1 MRCSPGRIY
10 CSAGETCRRAI
21 QPLSCMNPWQRYQ
34 ADLERPGFTHDSAQ
48 ELAVKQLQ
56 ALYEALLQQPQPSR
70 LQRLA
75 GRFRKLQREPV
86 KGLYLWGGVG
96 RGKTYLVDV
105 FFESLPFAEKK
116 RLHFHHFMQ
125 MVHAQLRRIRDQQN
139 PLQQIAARFAEETRV
154 LCFDEFFVTDIA
166 DAMLLGGL
174 LEGLFAEGVTL
185 VATSNIPPDELYQD
199 GLQRARFLPAI
210 EQIKRHTTVLNV
222 DSGVDYRLRYLEQ
235 VETYLIPADAASE
248 KVFASEF
255 EQLAGG
261 GGKIGAKLEIAGRL
275 IPTRRLADNVV
286 WFDFAAICGGPRSQ
300 ADYIEIGRR
309 FHTVLVS
316 GVPKLT
322 GERDNEARRFI
333 AMIDELYDRA
343 VNFLCTAAAPPEALY
358 EGHHLRFAFERTVSR
373 LQEMRSKEYLAR
385 PHRA

>member
-1 MRCSPGRIY
+1 
-10 CSAGETCRRAI
+10 
-21 QPLSCMNPWQRYQ
+21 MNPWQRYQ
-34 ADLERPGFTHDSAQ
+34 ADLERPGFSPDPAQ
-48 ELAVKQLQ
+48 ARAVQHLQ
-56 ALYEALLQQPQPSR
+56 AVYEALLQQPPPSSR

-75 GRFRKLQREPV
+75 ERFRKPQREPI

-105 FFESLPFAEKK
+105 FFDSLPFAEKK

-125 MVHAQLRRIRDQQN
+125 MVHEGLRRTRDQQN
-139 PLQQIAARFAEETRV
+139 PLQQIAARFAKDTRV

-174 LEGLFAEGVTL
+174 LEALFAAGVTL
-185 VATSNIPPDELYQD
+185 VATSNIPPDELYKD

-210 EQIKRHTTVLNV
+210 ELIKQHTKVLNV

-235 VETYLIPADAASE
+235 VEIYHIQTGPGSE
-248 KVFASEF
+248 QDLAKEF
-255 EQLAGG
+255 EQLTGGAG
-261 GGKIGAKLEIAGRL
+261 KTGAKLEIAGRL

-316 GVPKLT
+316 GIPKLT

-333 AMIDELYDRA
+333 AMIDEFYDRS
-343 VNFLCTAAAPPEALY
+343 VNFICTAAAPPEALY

-385 PHRA
+385 PHWA